1 MGILAKGHKGFT
13 IIEVMLFLAVSG
25 ALAAGVLGGSSVA
38 INNQRYV
45 DAANSFKAVVQEEF
59 INTTRVANLRDA
71 NTNFTCPADPASEAR
86 PRGASDCVIVGRLV
100 SIATSGEMTRS
111 NIIGVE
117 PTAAPTT
124 PAPANDI
131 EAIKA
136 YTLTIDEFGQET
148 TEMSWGTSIHR
159 GGSENQ
165 AASIIILRAPS
176 GNVLSF
182 VDTQAITSSGSLKD
196 YVDSSRADNSILK
209 TLCVATSGWTVA
221 QMQAVV
227 IPAYA
232 STPSVVEQRQ
242 IEDTACN

>member
-71 NTNFTCPADPASEAR
+71 KTNFTCPADPTSEAR

-117 PTAAPTT
+117 PTVPTT

-136 YTLTIDEFGQET
+136 YQLTIDMLGQET
-148 TEMSWGTSIHR
+148 TEMSWGTSIRR
-159 GGSENQ
+159 GGEENQ

-176 GNVLSF
+176 GNVLSL
-182 VDTQAITSSGSLKD
+182 VDTQAITSNDGLKD
-196 YVDSSRADNSILK
+196 YINSANNSQPK

-242 IEDTACN
+242 VEDTACN

>member
-71 NTNFTCPADPASEAR
+71 NTNFTCPADPTSEAR

-117 PTAAPTT
+117 PTVPTT

-136 YTLTIDEFGQET
+136 YQLTIDMLGQET
-148 TEMSWGTSIHR
+148 TEMSWGTSIRR
-159 GGSENQ
+159 GGEENQ

-176 GNVLSF
+176 GNVLSL
-182 VDTQAITSSGSLKD
+182 VDTQAITSNDGLKD
-196 YVDSSRADNSILK
+196 YINSANNSQPK

-242 IEDTACN
+242 VEDTACN